1 MVNFVSPEREFT
13 LMDSLS
19 SIIEV
24 FALKKWQWSVEVSQ
38 WSVEVSALDTTCI
51 LDSCVYLDEADCADI
66 VLESARGKGLGLES
80 LTSGLYEL
88 LEHIVYSNQSVLYSC
103 SSSLRIKGDAIL
115 NLSNSASKNTDYTF
129 YSMSDNA
136 IASLPPEYCGGKSTG
151 EFSSI
156 DENLIRCY
164 YTNNG
169 WAAGA
174 SIQEATLHALNE
186 LIERDA
192 TSNILLSNIF
202 DNVCVEFLIPN
213 CELLK
218 EIKQAIESATGNK
231 VYIVSIPA
239 LSGSVVLSICYKTD
253 REEIPTFGCGASQFL
268 GYATYRSLLELWQE
282 LCADKDYSNP
292 EERDRSKRLNH
303 LVHSYPNIK
312 KALFLEKIRQDSGKF
327 SQKLVSYDIR
337 DTLSIPNIE
346 IQINNIV
353 NDLHKYGIDIWKRDA
368 FHYERKSMKCNPSVV
383 QIVAPGL
390 ERFHVIRHGF
400 PAELIGR
407 LRKRKSI
414 MSIRQHN

>member
-129 YSMSDNA
+129 YSMSDNV

-169 WAAGA
+169 W
-174 SIQEATLHALNE
+174 
-186 LIERDA
+186 
-192 TSNILLSNIF
+192 
-202 DNVCVEFLIPN
+202 
-213 CELLK
+213 
-218 EIKQAIESATGNK
+218 
-231 VYIVSIPA
+231 
-239 LSGSVVLSICYKTD
+239 
-253 REEIPTFGCGASQFL
+253 
-268 GYATYRSLLELWQE
+268 
-282 LCADKDYSNP
+282 
-292 EERDRSKRLNH
+292 
-303 LVHSYPNIK
+303 
-312 KALFLEKIRQDSGKF
+312 
-327 SQKLVSYDIR
+327 
-337 DTLSIPNIE
+337 
-346 IQINNIV
+346 
-353 NDLHKYGIDIWKRDA
+353 
-368 FHYERKSMKCNPSVV
+368 
-383 QIVAPGL
+383 
-390 ERFHVIRHGF
+390 
-400 PAELIGR
+400 
-407 LRKRKSI
+407 
-414 MSIRQHN
+414 